1 MKKAYTV
8 NSKKKTIT
16 IDDNI
21 ALTAIDEKD
30 ISMYVNGGYTIRHKS
45 EKRALKAT
53 VRVNQNKLSDDI
65 ITKVLAED
73 KKPFV
78 IENHE
83 FYSKET
89 RTPLEIYEDIKHS
102 KVKPKGYFSAKSFY
116 TKEYKGTKTEK
127 ELAELQE
134 KEDKIR
140 EELKEAKANAEAK
153 AKAEAEAKEQKE
165 ENK

>member
-8 NSKKKTIT
+8 NTKKKTIT

-21 ALTAIDEKD
+21 ELTKIDEKD

-53 VRVNQNKLSDDI
+53 VRVNQNKLNDKI
-65 ITKVLAED
+65 ITNVLKED

-78 IENHE
+78 IVGHE
-83 FYSKET
+83 FYDKET
-89 RTPLEIYEDIKHS
+89 RTALEIYDDIKHS
-102 KVKPKGYFSAKSFY
+102 NVKPYGYFSAKSFY
-116 TKEYKGTKTEK
+116 TKVYKGNKSKDELNTINELEEKFRK
-127 ELAELQE
+127 ELE
-134 KEDKIR
+134 EDTK
-140 EELKEAKANAEAK
+140 
-153 AKAEAEAKEQKE
+153 KE